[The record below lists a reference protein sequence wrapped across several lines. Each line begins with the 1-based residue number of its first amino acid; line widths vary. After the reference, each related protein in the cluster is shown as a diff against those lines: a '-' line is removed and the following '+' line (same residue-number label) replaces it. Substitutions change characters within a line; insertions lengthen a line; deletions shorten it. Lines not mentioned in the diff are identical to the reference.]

1 MRFLA
6 FTLLSLIPACQADE
20 TLRAYGAADR
30 VWTLSEIDGQPFAAR
45 ATLTL
50 SEEGAISG
58 KAPCNG
64 YSASMT
70 VPYPWFEAGPI
81 RSTKM
86 ACPDLTAEAQFFEA
100 LGAMTLSE
108 VLGDVLILSTPEG
121 RKMVFR
127 AGD

>member
-20 TLRAYGAADR
+20 TLR
-30 VWTLSEIDGQPFAAR
+30 VWTLSEINGQPFPAR

-50 SEEGAISG
+50 SEKGAISG
-58 KAPCNG
+58 KAPCNR

-108 VLGDVLILSTPEG
+108 VLGNVLILNTPEG
-121 RKMVFR
+121 RKMVFKV
-127 AGD
+127 GD